1 MNSSTMMNASQTTI
15 STDFQ
20 HVNYIDDENISYIDI
35 EDFMETAKGMNRIC
49 KKNSNSRP
57 VNSEEVNNKSEKS
70 IKMRIRDSRYALKN
84 RRTVNKDW
92 KDFNNSA
99 NASPAAPASY

>member
-1 MNSSTMMNASQTTI
+1 MNSSTTMNTSQTTI

-20 HVNYIDDENISYIDI
+20 YVNYIDDENNSYIHI
-35 EDFMETAKGMNRIC
+35 EDIMDTVKGMNRIC

-99 NASPAAPASY
+99 QSAHSSY